1 MKMITGRLTGTV
13 FSSSNFPHLGRSFV
27 PWKIVRTC
35 AIPKVQ
41 KISSNNDLRPI
52 SILPSLSK
60 IFERLVLRQMSDFV
74 TNTTTGVLNQSI
86 SAYRKGHMHYDS
98 YVGNARWYSAS
109 YEKRWSHDSCSRRF
123 LESVRYCVLLYGHA
137 IVFYWKLKHS

>member
-1 MKMITGRLTGTV
+1 MINMIYENDHRKAYRYSI
-13 FSSSNFPHLGRSFV
+13 FKQQFPS

-41 KISSNNDLRPI
+41 KISSNKDLRPI

-109 YEKRWSHDSCSRRF
+109 YEKR
-123 LESVRYCVLLYGHA
+123 
-137 IVFYWKLKHS
+137 